1 LRAPTEADADAI
13 ARLYAERRPLDAEE
27 VRSWFR
33 NPTLDVA
40 ADFRVLECN
49 GSLVGYVDVHREGD
63 RLSVDWTARD
73 AASGHA
79 LLDWATKRAREQGA
93 TRLRAWPWERSGE
106 LVDVM
111 VARGFAPVRTS
122 LEMHVSLDGALP
134 EPVWPADVAVR
145 TVREGEEP
153 RVHSLIQEAF
163 ADTNDF
169 EPTPY
174 DEWAGWALAPNRF
187 DRNLWFVVLDGGEVV
202 GAAVCEHERT
212 GEPGLGWVES
222 LAVRRTER
230 ARGLGKALLLRAFQ
244 ALRSRGRSA
253 AGLTVDAANRT
264 GAVRLYESVG
274 MHPVREQVTYEQR
287 LA

>member
-1 LRAPTEADADAI
+1 MRAPTEADADAI

-111 VARGFAPVRTS
+111 VARGFAPVRRS

-230 ARGLGKALLLRAFQ
+230 ARGLGKALLLHAFQ
-244 ALRSRGRSA
+244 ALRSRGSSA
-253 AGLTVDAANRT
+253 AGLTVDAANPM